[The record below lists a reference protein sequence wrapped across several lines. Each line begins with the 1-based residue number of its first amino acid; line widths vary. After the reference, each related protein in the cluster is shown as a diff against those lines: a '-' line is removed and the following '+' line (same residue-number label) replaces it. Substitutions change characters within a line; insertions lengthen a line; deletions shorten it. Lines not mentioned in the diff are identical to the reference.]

1 VKRKRVRRQATSAD
15 ELRALFRVIERDLE
29 QAEVPGLYPD
39 GRYAFIYNAALQLAT
54 IVLRLKGLRVVAPG
68 HHRETFHVV
77 EPLVPEAMQSI
88 VAVAEF
94 EHARRKRN
102 TVMYDQAGT
111 ISEHEVD
118 DLRQAVKEFASW
130 VRVEASASLADQ
142 DDE

>member
-1 VKRKRVRRQATSAD
+1 VKGKRVRRQATSAD
-15 ELRALFRVIERDLE
+15 EIRALFRVVERDLE

-39 GRYAFIYNAALQLAT
+39 GKYTFVYNAALQLAT
-54 IVLRLKGLRVVAPG
+54 IVLRLKGLRVGAPG

-88 VAVAEF
+88 VAEF

-111 ISEHEVD
+111 ISEHEVN
-118 DLRQAVKEFASW
+118 DLRQAVKEFATW
-130 VRVEASASLADQ
+130 VRVKASTSLADH

>member
-1 VKRKRVRRQATSAD
+1 MKGKRVRRQATSAD
-15 ELRALFRVIERDLE
+15 EIRALFRVVERDLE

-39 GRYAFIYNAALQLAT
+39 GKYTFVYNAALQLAT
-54 IVLRLKGLRVVAPG
+54 IVLRLKGLRVGAPG

-77 EPLVPEAMQSI
+77 EPLVPEQMQSI
-88 VAVAEF
+88 VAEF

-111 ISEHEVD
+111 ISEHEVN
-118 DLRQAVKEFASW
+118 DLRQAVKEFATW
-130 VRVEASASLADQ
+130 VRVKASTSLADH

>member
-1 VKRKRVRRQATSAD
+1 MKRKRVRRQATSAD
-15 ELRALFRVIERDLE
+15 ELRALFRVVERDLE
-29 QAEVPGLYPD
+29 QAEVPGLYSD

-54 IVLRLKGLRVVAPG
+54 IVLRLKGVRVVAPG

-88 VAVAEF
+88 VAEF

-111 ISEHEVD
+111 ISEHEVN
-118 DLRQAVKEFASW
+118 DLREAVKEFATW
-130 VRVEASASLADQ
+130 VRVKASASLADQ